1 MDAAQGILFLSK
13 CLLVFLLF
21 LYVVALL
28 VVLRDLLTFAFV
40 GDLTKSMGV
49 SLDGEISVPP
59 GVDLARVGLG
69 APLKAPLL
77 SGAANPSGDSGVGAE
92 GLFGLFMFVFSIC
105 LRC

>member
-21 LYVVALL
+21 LYAVALL

-40 GDLTKSMGV
+40 GDLTKAMGV
-49 SLDGEISVPP
+49 SLEGEISVPP

-69 APLKAPLL
+69 APLKALL
-77 SGAANPSGDSGVGAE
+77 LLGAASPSRDSGVGVK
-92 GLFGLFMFVFSIC
+92 GLFGPFMFVFSIC
-105 LRC
+105 FRC

>member
-1 MDAAQGILFLSK
+1 MDVAQGILFLSK

-28 VVLRDLLTFAFV
+28 VVLRDLLTFAFI
-40 GDLTKSMGV
+40 GDLTKAMGV
-49 SLDGEISVPP
+49 SLEGEIYVPP
-59 GVDLARVGLG
+59 GVDLALVGLG

-77 SGAANPSGDSGVGAE
+77 PGATSPSGDRGVGAE
-92 GLFGLFMFVFSIC
+92 GLFGPFMFVFSIC